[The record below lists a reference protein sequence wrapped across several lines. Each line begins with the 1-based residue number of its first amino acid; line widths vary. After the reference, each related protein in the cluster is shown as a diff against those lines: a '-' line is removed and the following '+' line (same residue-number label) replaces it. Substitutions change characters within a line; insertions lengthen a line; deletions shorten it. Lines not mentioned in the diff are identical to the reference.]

1 MMQPPIDFLLCGLA
15 DRSMRRDRGRTQAW
29 GMPCASGPV
38 ANLRLPCA
46 VRLRAVSG
54 AHAIHSQRRAGVLQE
69 GASVRVEPWQRFHHD
84 GVVARTANAGTHL
97 ALHIELCDDVARQL
111 ALGPDPALTLRLAH
125 AVFAEPWAD
134 WSLAAAARRMGMPT
148 TRLRASLFREGS
160 AFTAI
165 VREQRLMRALL
176 SLCVHQEIHADLAQL
191 ASWTGFGT
199 LARFEVAFFQHFG
212 CRPVAA
218 TVLSVGAALA
228 ANAARPAARL
238 WPPQDA
244 A

>member
-15 DRSMRRDRGRTQAW
+15 DRAMWRERAPTRPW
-29 GMPCASGPV
+29 CAPRANGPV
-38 ANLRLPCA
+38 ANLRLPYG

-54 AHAIHSQRRAGVLQE
+54 AHAIRSQRRAGVLYE
-69 GASVRVEPWQRFHHD
+69 GASVRVDPWQRFYHD
-84 GVVARTANAGTHL
+84 GVVASTANVGTHD
-97 ALHIELCDDVARQL
+97 ALHIELCDDLETQPARVPG
-111 ALGPDPALTLRLAH
+111 AALTLRLAH
-125 AVFAEPWAD
+125 AVFAEPWRD
-134 WSLAAAARRMGMPT
+134 WSLATAAHRMAMPA
-148 TRLRASLFREGS
+148 TRLRALLFREGS

-199 LARFEVAFFQHFG
+199 LARFEAAFFQHFG

-218 TVLSVGAALA
+218 TVLSPGAVLA
-228 ANAARPAARL
+228 ANVARPAARL
-238 WPPQDA
+238 WTPQDA